1 MQLSERNELA
11 ALDLLATGVLLVD
24 AAGVIAHANAA
35 AEALL
40 ALSRRQLAGTAVC
53 ALFEDGAELRISLR
67 EAAEQRFADKSQTL
81 TLSRPG
87 LPPARLSMTV
97 VVLHGQA
104 WPILLELRATD
115 RRMRIERAAEQREQA
130 EANRELLRNLAH
142 EVKNPLGGLRGA
154 AQLLQAELADPA
166 LIEYTQVIMAEADR
180 LHALVDRLLAPHRA
194 PQVVERVNIHEVCE
208 HVTLLVRAEVGRG
221 LEIVRDYDISAPE
234 LQADR
239 QQLIQ
244 TVLNIVRNAA
254 QALEARR
261 QRGDARMT
269 LRTRVARQVTLPR
282 GRHPLVL
289 VLEIMDN
296 GPGVPES
303 IRERIFHPLVS
314 ARDGGIGLGLSLAQ
328 TFIQHH
334 GGAIECVSSPG
345 HTVFRLILPLSP
357 PQSAPGSHA

>member
-1 MQLSERNELA
+1 MQHSEQNELA
-11 ALDLLATGVLLVD
+11 ALDLLATAVLLVD
-24 AAGVIAHANAA
+24 EADVIVHANAA

-40 ALSRRQLAGTAVC
+40 ALSRRQLMGADVG
-53 ALFEDGAELRISLR
+53 ALFDNGAELQVSLR

-81 TLSRPG
+81 MLSRPG
-87 LPPARLSMTV
+87 LPPAQLSVTV

-115 RRMRIERAAEQREQA
+115 RRLRMERAAEQMEQA

-154 AQLLQAELADPA
+154 AQLLQAELSDRG
-166 LIEYTQVIMAEADR
+166 LIEYTGVIMAEADR

-194 PQVVERVNIHEVCE
+194 PHVVERVNIHEVCE
-208 HVTLLVRAEVGRG
+208 HVTLLVGAEAGAG
-221 LEIVRDYDISAPE
+221 LEIVRDYDISVPE

-254 QALEARR
+254 QALDERR
-261 QRGDARMT
+261 LRGDACIT
-269 LRTRVARQVTLPR
+269 LRTRVARQITLAR

-296 GPGVPES
+296 GPGVPDS

-314 ARDGGIGLGLSLAQ
+314 AREGGIGLGLSLAQ
-328 TFIQHH
+328 TFIQQH
-334 GGAIECVSSPG
+334 GGAIECVSRPG
-345 HTVFRLILPLSP
+345 HTVFRLMLPLSA
-357 PQSAPGSHA
+357 PQSAPGSS